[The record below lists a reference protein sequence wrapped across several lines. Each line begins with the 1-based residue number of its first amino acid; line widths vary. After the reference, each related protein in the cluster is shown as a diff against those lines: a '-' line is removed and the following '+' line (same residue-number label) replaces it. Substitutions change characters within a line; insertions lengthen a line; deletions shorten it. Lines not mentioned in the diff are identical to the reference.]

1 MALAVYSLI
10 SYLQFI
16 SNITLQMSE
25 ILQIKI
31 FRIPAD
37 RKSVV

>member
-31 FRIPAD
+31 FRIPA
-37 RKSVV
+37 KKQL